1 MLTEQQVLHSRNAH
15 GENRL
20 TPPQREKWWLL
31 LLEKFEDPLIIVLLI
46 VLVLSAGISTYEFL
60 SISGTSWHVFLEPL
74 GVLIALLLA
83 TGVGFFFELRATKA
97 FDLLNQV
104 SDDAKVQVRR
114 IINGVPTVTEIAR
127 WEVVVGD
134 TVLLETGAE
143 VPADG
148 VITDSLNLS
157 VNESTLTGEPQA
169 YKETGEPLRRSSTIL
184 DGHATMVVD
193 RVGDATEYGH
203 IFQAVQIDNGVKTPL
218 SIQLDDLGKRISV
231 ISFIIAGL
239 IIVGRLA
246 WLFIDGDMSS
256 NNAVPGAVHGAVFGA
271 TPDVLD
277 VIQYLLQSVM
287 IAVTLIAVAVPEGL
301 PLSITMSLALSMRK
315 MLREN
320 NLVRKLHACETMG
333 AATVICTDKTG
344 TLTQNQMRVH
354 EMLSF
359 CPLSDLATAISVNST
374 AWLDNATVQGASA
387 PCSSP
392 ATPAV
397 NGSSRVIGNPTE
409 GALLLWLR
417 DQGFDYTRTRESY
430 NIISQQQ
437 FSTETKMMRTT
448 ITPAVLGPDSA
459 VTGSLTFIKGAP
471 EKVLALCRDI
481 PADVESTLYAW
492 QNQAMRTLA
501 FACERDGVTSLQA
514 VCAISDPIRP
524 EVPAAISTC
533 HQAGIRVIIVTGDT
547 PGTASEIGRQIGI
560 LPSSHYAV
568 NGVPTPSLAVNGAI
582 PLTLTGA
589 EFGAMSDAELR
600 DDVLPSL
607 AILSRARPA
616 DKERLVRLLQSMHHV
631 VAVTGDGT
639 NDAPALNA
647 AHVGLSMGDGTAVAK
662 EASDITII
670 DNSFTSIT
678 KAVLWGRSLYRN
690 IGRFILFQMTVNIA
704 ACFIVLAGAFLGKES
719 PLTVTQMLW
728 VNLIMDTF
736 AAMALSALPP
746 EPSVMSDK
754 PRSRKAHI
762 IDRRMLYVCFG
773 WGITMSLS
781 LILSWEFLPHHL
793 FFTVF
798 VMMQFWNLFNARY
811 FRTGRSFFVRHGQPY
826 NVHGC
831 RGFLF
836 IALLIIVGQILIV
849 ELGGE
854 MFNITQPLSL
864 TEWLLITLAT
874 SPIFFIGELIRIL
887 LPLRAESPMSVPSPG
902 HRPGSI

>member
-1 MLTEQQVLHSRNAH
+1 MLTEQQVIQSRTAH

-20 TPPQREKWWLL
+20 TPAQREKWWLL

-46 VLVLSAGISTYEFL
+46 VLVLSAAISSYEFL
-60 SISGTSWHVFLEPL
+60 SIPATSWHVFLEPL
-74 GVLIALLLA
+74 GVLIALMLA

-104 SDDAKVQVRR
+104 SDDAKVHVKR
-114 IINGVPTVTEIAR
+114 IINGVPVITEVAR

-148 VITDSLNLS
+148 TITDSLNLS

-169 YKETGEPLRRSSTIL
+169 YKETGEQLRRSSTIL
-184 DGHATMVVD
+184 DGHATMVVEK
-193 RVGDATEYGH
+193 VGDATEYGH

-218 SIQLDDLGKRISV
+218 SMQLDDLGKRISV
-231 ISFIIAGL
+231 LSFIIAGL

-246 WLFIDGDMSS
+246 WLFFDGDIS
-256 NNAVPGAVHGAVFGA
+256 NN
-271 TPDVLD
+271 DDMLE
-277 VIQYLLQSVM
+277 VIQYILQSVM

-315 MLREN
+315 MLKEN

-354 EMLSF
+354 QMLSF
-359 CPLSDLATAISVNST
+359 CAPSDLALAISVNST

-387 PCSSP
+387 PCSFP
-392 ATPAV
+392 AAP
-397 NGSSRVIGNPTE
+397 RVIGNPTE

-417 DQGFDYTRTRESY
+417 DQGFDYSHTRESF
-430 NIISQQQ
+430 NISTQEQ

-448 ITPAVLGPDSA
+448 VSPITAVLGRDSA
-459 VTGSLTFIKGAP
+459 VNGSVTFIKGAP
-471 EKVLALCRDI
+471 EKVLALCSDV
-481 PADVESTLYAW
+481 PANVEPTLLDW

-514 VCAISDPIRP
+514 ICAISDPIRP
-524 EVPAAISTC
+524 EVPAAIDTC
-533 HQAGIRVIIVTGDT
+533 HKAGIRVIIVTGDT

-560 LPSSHYAV
+560 D
-568 NGVPTPSLAVNGAI
+568 TKT
-582 PLTLTGA
+582 TLTGA
-589 EFGAMSDAELR
+589 DFASLSDAYLKEQ
-600 DDVLPSL
+600 VLPSL

-746 EPSVMSDK
+746 EPSVMHDK
-754 PRSRKAHI
+754 PRSRRAHI

-773 WGITMSLS
+773 WGITMSVS
-781 LILSWEFLPHHL
+781 LLLSWEFLPHHL

-811 FRTGRSFFVRHGQPY
+811 FRTGRSFFVRNGQPF
-826 NVHGC
+826 NWQGC
-831 RGFLF
+831 KGFLG
-836 IALLIIVGQILIV
+836 IAFLIIVGQLLIV
-849 ELGGE
+849 ECGGE

-864 TEWLLITLAT
+864 NEWLWVTAAT
-874 SPIFFIGELIRIL
+874 SPIFFIGEAIRIIM
-887 LPLRAESPMSVPSPG
+887 RK
-902 HRPGSI
+902 

>member
-1 MLTEQQVLHSRNAH
+1 MIKIRPFTICAPANLPGPQQQTMLTEQQVIQSRNDH

-20 TPPQREKWWLL
+20 TPAEREKWWWL

-46 VLVLSAGISTYEFL
+46 VLVLSSGISSYEFL
-60 SISGTSWHVFLEPL
+60 SIPDTSWHVFLEPL
-74 GVLIALLLA
+74 GVLIALMLA

-97 FDLLNQV
+97 FDILNMV
-104 SDDAKVQVRR
+104 SDDDKVRVKR
-114 IINGVPTVTEIAR
+114 IINGVPTVTEVAR

-148 VITDSLNLS
+148 TIIDCLNLS
-157 VNESTLTGEPQA
+157 INESTLTGEPQA
-169 YKETGEPLRRSSTIL
+169 YKETGDQLRRSSTIL
-184 DGHATMVVD
+184 DGHATMVVEK
-193 RVGDATEYGH
+193 VGDATEYGH

-218 SIQLDDLGKRISV
+218 SMQLDDLGKRISI
-231 ISFIIAGL
+231 ISFVIAGL
-239 IIVGRLA
+239 IIAGRLT
-246 WLFIDGDMSS
+246 WLLLDGDTS
-256 NNAVPGAVHGAVFGA
+256 NNDDWLEVV
-271 TPDVLD
+271 
-277 VIQYLLQSVM
+277 QYILQSVM
-287 IAVTLIAVAVPEGL
+287 IAVTLVAVAVPEGL

-315 MLREN
+315 MLKEN

-359 CPLSDLATAISVNST
+359 CDPSDLATAISVNST

-387 PCSSP
+387 PCSCP
-392 ATPAV
+392 AA
-397 NGSSRVIGNPTE
+397 SHVIGNPTE

-417 DQGFDYTRTRESY
+417 DKGLDYASLRARN
-430 NIISQQQ
+430 NIMCQVP

-448 ITPAVLGPDSA
+448 IT
-459 VTGSLTFIKGAP
+459 GSRTFIKGAP
-471 EKVLALCRDI
+471 EKVIALCSNV
-481 PADVESTLYAW
+481 PSDVEQQLRDW
-492 QNQAMRTLA
+492 QSKAMRTLA
-501 FACERDGVTSLQA
+501 FACEQGGEASLQA
-514 VCAISDPIRP
+514 ICAISDPIRP

-533 HQAGIRVIIVTGDT
+533 NDAGIRVIIVTGDT
-547 PGTASEIGRQIGI
+547 PGTAAEIGRQIGI
-560 LPSSHYAV
+560 IND
-568 NGVPTPSLAVNGAI
+568 NGTSRTI
-582 PLTLTGA
+582 TGA
-589 EFGAMSDAELR
+589 EFGAMTDSDLK
-600 DDVLPSL
+600 DNVLPNL

-616 DKERLVRLLQSMHHV
+616 DKERLVRLLQDMNHV

-704 ACFIVLAGAFLGKES
+704 ACFIVLAGAFMGKES
-719 PLTVTQMLW
+719 PLSVTQMLW

-746 EPSVMSDK
+746 EECVMRDK

-762 IDRRMLYVCFG
+762 IDRRMLYMCFG
-773 WGITMSLS
+773 WGVTMSVS
-781 LILSWEFLPHHL
+781 LILSWEYLPHHM

-811 FRTGRSFFVRHGQPY
+811 FRTGRSFFVRNGKSF
-826 NVHGC
+826 NWHGC

-836 IALLIIVGQILIV
+836 IALLIIVGQLLIV
-849 ELGGE
+849 ECGGE
-854 MFNITQPLSL
+854 MFNISQPLSL
-864 TEWLLITLAT
+864 SEWLLITAAT
-874 SPIFFIGELIRIL
+874 SPIFFIGEAIRICMN
-887 LPLRAESPMSVPSPG
+887 SKK
-902 HRPGSI
+902 